1 MVDAAA
7 AAAAAAEASDGRRND
22 PNSSPGSA
30 DAAAGAAAQPQ
41 EAPNSTDLSPFSS
54 YSANGSGYKGDYV
67 SDYELLLTGEKTS
80 GSASASAP
88 APSSDSKPSVSRVVK
103 GMRKTGGRPADTK
116 LVPNLGSKNQHKQK
130 ASKDELKQ
138 SGAVNKKVA
147 FQQQQQHTARVK
159 TLASPAEAG
168 RIFSSASAAAA
179 SASAAVSGESPTASA
194 AAAAASH
201 NTLFDHHAESILA
214 VDSHFRRAAAAV
226 WLVYPALVAVSYR
239 CCPPDLVQP
248 LAGVERNAAGLAA
261 ILLCVS
267 VVSIVL
273 PLLYRGRQR
282 AFSGV
287 VVGALTVQSVAFVT
301 DLLMATVA
309 VPVMIDPVFGTRV
322 HLLRWCEWTPLAFL
336 MTFLT
341 EGVGVP
347 DVLPNAEQKE
357 KKSKNDNKGGWKANL
372 GRKKKDDDYRAGGND
387 DDDDSF
393 KSKSN
398 DDKSQPDMSKSTHIF
413 VAYSNGLAQGFSTLC
428 GLAFPFC
435 PGIKSWTFFMVVSC
449 LLFLVIF
456 YRLRC
461 KIQSHRRMVVGSSVD
476 EMEIYNRSLLS
487 LKLLGTCTFLWTVLV
502 CTYFFSAVGPT
513 VFPTLEDRFDVSALT
528 MVGECTMDVVAKVL
542 YMFIIV
548 DVHDQVFDQSARA
561 ERRLEELRQMM
572 AVVWDNSS
580 DVIGISVRSINGS
593 VTTMLSE
600 FRSFFYFVFACF
612 GLLRRR
618 IFLQLDGTH
627 TIPFSNMRSCSP
639 FLRNNNLLS
648 LYLPP
653 EGPTYLKIYQKR
665 KQKLS
670 APRGGSKSSG
680 KDTSSQG
687 NALIFELD
695 AKEFGSG
702 DEGEEGGKDH
712 ASRRASYKDAQEASP
727 TAFKE
732 ASSRLLSKGG
742 AGRIVEP
749 KIVYNIEF
757 AASSSKRR
765 NSVTSSGDDDDG
777 GNSSSRRRAY
787 GNVTGYAASET
798 PDVRPEEFSS
808 VAELVV
814 RAWALDS
821 TETLLMQDLVLLH
834 EAEEHIIRCEAK
846 VTRLE
851 ENALVIVV
859 RDISERFR
867 RFEAEKKVVHE
878 TTAREKD
885 AEANRFT
892 RHEVK
897 NGKSASTIFV
907 GVEESTSYL
916 CFSSCHIH

>member
-1 MVDAAA
+1 MAD
-7 AAAAAAEASDGRRND
+7 AAAEASDGRRND

-41 EAPNSTDLSPFSS
+41 EAPNSTDPSPFSS

-80 GSASASAP
+80 GSTSASPAP

-116 LVPNLGSKNQHKQK
+116 LVPNIGSKNQHKQI
-130 ASKDELKQ
+130 ASKDEPKQ
-138 SGAVNKKVA
+138 SRAVNKKVA
-147 FQQQQQHTARVK
+147 FQQQQHTARVK

-179 SASAAVSGESPTASA
+179 SASAAESPTASA
-194 AAAAASH
+194 AAASH
-201 NTLFDHHAESILA
+201 NTLLDHHAESILA

-248 LAGVERNAAGLAA
+248 LAGVEKNAAGLAA

-347 DVLPNAEQKE
+347 DVLPNAQQKE
-357 KKSKNDNKGGWKANL
+357 KKSKNDNKGVWKANL

-393 KSKSN
+393 KSNSN

-600 FRSFFYFVFACF
+600 YMECLSF
-612 GLLRRR
+612 
-618 IFLQLDGTH
+618 
-627 TIPFSNMRSCSP
+627 
-639 FLRNNNLLS
+639 
-648 LYLPP
+648 
-653 EGPTYLKIYQKR
+653 
-665 KQKLS
+665 
-670 APRGGSKSSG
+670 
-680 KDTSSQG
+680 
-687 NALIFELD
+687 
-695 AKEFGSG
+695 
-702 DEGEEGGKDH
+702 
-712 ASRRASYKDAQEASP
+712 
-727 TAFKE
+727 
-732 ASSRLLSKGG
+732 
-742 AGRIVEP
+742 
-749 KIVYNIEF
+749 
-757 AASSSKRR
+757 
-765 NSVTSSGDDDDG
+765 
-777 GNSSSRRRAY
+777 
-787 GNVTGYAASET
+787 
-798 PDVRPEEFSS
+798 
-808 VAELVV
+808 
-814 RAWALDS
+814 
-821 TETLLMQDLVLLH
+821 
-834 EAEEHIIRCEAK
+834 
-846 VTRLE
+846 
-851 ENALVIVV
+851 
-859 RDISERFR
+859 
-867 RFEAEKKVVHE
+867 
-878 TTAREKD
+878 
-885 AEANRFT
+885 
-892 RHEVK
+892 
-897 NGKSASTIFV
+897 
-907 GVEESTSYL
+907 
-916 CFSSCHIH
+916 CFSMFWSPSPAHIPPVT

>member
-41 EAPNSTDLSPFSS
+41 APPNSTDPSPFSS
-54 YSANGSGYKGDYV
+54 YNANVNGYKGDYV
-67 SDYELLLTGEKTS
+67 SDYELLLTGEKPNA
-80 GSASASAP
+80 SASASAP
-88 APSSDSKPSVSRVVK
+88 SSARGSDSKPSVSQVVK

-116 LVPNLGSKNQHKQK
+116 LVPNLGRKNENQHKQK
-130 ASKDELKQ
+130 ASKDEPKQ
-138 SGAVNKKVA
+138 SRAANKKVA
-147 FQQQQQHTARVK
+147 FQQQQHTARVK

-168 RIFSSASAAAA
+168 RVFSSASAAAA
-179 SASAAVSGESPTASA
+179 SASAAVSGESPTAS
-194 AAAAASH
+194 AAAASH

-248 LAGVERNAAGLAA
+248 LAGIEKSAAGLAA

-347 DVLPNAEQKE
+347 DVLS
-357 KKSKNDNKGGWKANL
+357 KSKNDDEGGWKANL
-372 GRKKKDDDYRAGGND
+372 GRKKKDDDYRGGD
-387 DDDDSF
+387 DD
-393 KSKSN
+393 

-428 GLAFPFC
+428 GLVFPFC
-435 PGIKSWTFFMVVSC
+435 PGIKSWTFFMVISC

-461 KIQSHRRMVVGSSVD
+461 KIQSHRRMVMGSSVD

-513 VFPTLEDRFDVSALT
+513 VFPTLEDRIDVSALT

-580 DVIGISVRSINGS
+580 DVIGISVRSINGN

-600 FRSFFYFVFACF
+600 YLGTCSVFYFVLVCF

-618 IFLQLDGTH
+618 
-627 TIPFSNMRSCSP
+627 M
-639 FLRNNNLLS
+639 LL
-648 LYLPP
+648 
-653 EGPTYLKIYQKR
+653 
-665 KQKLS
+665 
-670 APRGGSKSSG
+670 
-680 KDTSSQG
+680 
-687 NALIFELD
+687 
-695 AKEFGSG
+695 
-702 DEGEEGGKDH
+702 
-712 ASRRASYKDAQEASP
+712 
-727 TAFKE
+727 
-732 ASSRLLSKGG
+732 
-742 AGRIVEP
+742 
-749 KIVYNIEF
+749 
-757 AASSSKRR
+757 
-765 NSVTSSGDDDDG
+765 
-777 GNSSSRRRAY
+777 
-787 GNVTGYAASET
+787 
-798 PDVRPEEFSS
+798 
-808 VAELVV
+808 
-814 RAWALDS
+814 
-821 TETLLMQDLVLLH
+821 
-834 EAEEHIIRCEAK
+834 
-846 VTRLE
+846 
-851 ENALVIVV
+851 
-859 RDISERFR
+859 
-867 RFEAEKKVVHE
+867 
-878 TTAREKD
+878 
-885 AEANRFT
+885 
-892 RHEVK
+892 
-897 NGKSASTIFV
+897 TIFTQQQRPV
-907 GVEESTSYL
+907 TYFIYHPKVQHT
-916 CFSSCHIH
+916 